1 MMITTLTT
9 TKMMSK
15 IYYFEVL
22 VDNLSVCLDEETA
35 YFHKFNKGDIIE
47 YYYKKNYINLEVA
60 MIKINVGE
68 FLFDRFV
75 VDWDKIHSWSSS
87 LITEF
92 IEKGMVADV
101 TKQVDRDQKLK
112 QLDI

>member
-1 MMITTLTT
+1 
-9 TKMMSK
+9 
-15 IYYFEVL
+15 
-22 VDNLSVCLDEETA
+22 
-35 YFHKFNKGDIIE
+35 
-47 YYYKKNYINLEVA
+47 

-87 LITEF
+87 LISQF
-92 IEKGMVADV
+92 VEKGIIADV
-101 TKQVDRDQKLK
+101 TKQVERDQKLK

>member
-1 MMITTLTT
+1 
-9 TKMMSK
+9 MMSK

-75 VDWDKIHSWSSS
+75 VNWDKIHSWSSS

-101 TKQVDRDQKLK
+101 TKQVERDQKLK

>member
-1 MMITTLTT
+1 MN
-9 TKMMSK
+9 K

-22 VDNLSVCLDEETA
+22 VDNLSICIDSEVA
-35 YFHKFNKGDIIE
+35 YYHYFKKGDIIE
-47 YYYKKNYINLEVA
+47 YYYKKNYINLEVS

-101 TKQVDRDQKLK
+101 TKQVERDQKLK